1 MQEERKDETEGK
13 DEVEG
18 HRAFASPARLVE
30 DEDEV
35 EAHKFA
41 EKFAEGPG
49 KFAEGPDKIVE

>member
-1 MQEERKDETEGK
+1 MQEERKDEVEGK
-13 DEVEG
+13 EFEQPG
-18 HRAFASPARLVE
+18 TTQHE
-30 DEDEV
+30 QDEDEV